1 MNATQPLPTNSG
13 WFERGIDVFFVA
25 VTVVAATRDL
35 GWGTVIAAVS
45 LVLFYAARCLTWRR
59 GWTEMVWLAALT
71 VVWLSVVA
79 FVSVDFVWVSVPM
92 MFLYLLTL
100 PLQPAIAA
108 VAAITAAVI
117 VAEGF
122 DGGLVVAEVAG
133 PILGAGFA
141 IVACV
146 SYRQLASEHEHT
158 QRALAELEATREDLA
173 RSQHARGMLDERRRL
188 AREVHDT
195 IAQDLAG
202 ILLIARSPGTSN
214 STSRIKDLAA
224 TALHEARRI
233 VDALG
238 PVELE
243 AASLPAAL
251 AQLTDNDPE
260 STPTVVFAVIGETR
274 DLPQPPQAMLL
285 RVAQGALANSRTHAQ
300 ATAIYVTLSYLD
312 DEVTLDIVDDGQGF
326 EACSQTHQTAGSF
339 GLSVMRERAKQVG
352 GTLIVESRPGAGTAI
367 HAAVPTT

>member
-1 MNATQPLPTNSG
+1 
-13 WFERGIDVFFVA
+13 
-25 VTVVAATRDL
+25 
-35 GWGTVIAAVS
+35 
-45 LVLFYAARCLTWRR
+45 
-59 GWTEMVWLAALT
+59 
-71 VVWLSVVA
+71 
-79 FVSVDFVWVSVPM
+79 
-92 MFLYLLTL
+92 
-100 PLQPAIAA
+100 
-108 VAAITAAVI
+108 
-117 VAEGF
+117 
-122 DGGLVVAEVAG
+122 
-133 PILGAGFA
+133 
-141 IVACV
+141 
-146 SYRQLASEHEHT
+146 
-158 QRALAELEATREDLA
+158 
-173 RSQHARGMLDERRRL
+173 MLDERRRL

-214 STSRIKDLAA
+214 STARIKDLAA

-260 STPTVVFAVIGETR
+260 STPAAVFAVIGEPR

-285 RVAQGALANSRTHAQ
+285 RVAQEALANSRKHAQ